1 MKVRYLIYTGN
12 REKGSL
18 VVRQLPATHPFRKLN
33 YVKGQRWRLDYDMPD
48 QIGKYV
54 RALYPT
60 AGFKIIE
67 EEMSNVEALTSQF
80 TRFLETYGEL
90 VTPEELMANILGLTI
105 EHANIAVENKDLF
118 DFSFNAL
125 IDNFKGLKK
134 DAIEKTIISRVSTLV
149 KKKEKA
155 QKKEKAADAGTI

>member
-1 MKVRYLIYTGN
+1 
-12 REKGSL
+12 
-18 VVRQLPATHPFRKLN
+18 
-33 YVKGQRWRLDYDMPD
+33 
-48 QIGKYV
+48 
-54 RALYPT
+54 
-60 AGFKIIE
+60 
-67 EEMSNVEALTSQF
+67 MSNVEALTSQF

-90 VTPEELMANILGLTI
+90 VTPEEFVTNILGLTI
-105 EHANIAVENKDLF
+105 DHANISVESKDLF